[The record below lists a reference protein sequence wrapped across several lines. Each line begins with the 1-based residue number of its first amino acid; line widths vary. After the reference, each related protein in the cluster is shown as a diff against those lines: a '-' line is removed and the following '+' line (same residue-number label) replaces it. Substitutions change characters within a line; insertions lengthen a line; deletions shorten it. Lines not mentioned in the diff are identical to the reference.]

1 MSKKHIIS
9 DGSSNFQQFKNFDPL
24 NPSLIIVHV
33 SIYYIPYCK
42 APSYIHVHVVAM
54 FQSTYFVHL
63 ALSRALFCPFPYL
76 SSSSF
81 LWFWLLHFLILYCL
95 SPFPSISSRNS
106 HQPWYLDHG
115 GLPSNLL
122 LASGGQ
128 HRHPSACKGVKD
140 APIIKFKPLMWFFR
154 PCSEMLFL
162 IYSRRTNL

>member
-1 MSKKHIIS
+1 MFPFIIS
-9 DGSSNFQQFKNFDPL
+9 HIVKHLLIFLFMLLQCSSQHILSTWPCL
-24 NPSLIIVHV
+24 G
-33 SIYYIPYCK
+33 PY
-42 APSYIHVHVVAM
+42 
-54 FQSTYFVHL
+54 F
-63 ALSRALFCPFPYL
+63 ALFPYL

-95 SPFPSISSRNS
+95 SPFPSILSWNS
-106 HQPWYLDHG
+106 HQPWSLDHG

-122 LASGGQ
+122 WASGGQ
-128 HRHPSACKGVKD
+128 HRHPSACKEVKD